1 MKFKVTKVETH
12 KLTGD
17 WEDGV
22 SAEIPIKK
30 GQTKAEIVEA
40 LKISYISRIQQGMQE
55 NVSTPVKYDATSD
68 VPFSVNDEETITI

>member
-40 LKISYISRIQQGMQE
+40 LKVSYIWKTQMEMGQSVR
-55 NVSTPVKYDATSD
+55 TPVKYDATSD
-68 VPFSVNDEETITI
+68 VPFSVDDEETITI